1 MEQVSLYQAKV
12 RLSELVREALQGEE
26 VIISRNGKPAVRLVP
41 VDQPIYKRELGFYA
55 GRIDIPDDFD
65 EPLEDFEEY
74 Q

>member
-1 MEQVSLYQAKV
+1 MEQVSLYQAKA

-41 VDQPIYKRELGFYA
+41 VDQPNIERELGFYS
-55 GRIDIPDDFD
+55 GKIDISDDFD